1 MKATQTTK
9 TLATLTSDY
18 NALAIAAGKNPR
30 KSFESKAKAIEAIA
44 ALTPKGAR
52 KTMKVAQVRAKGP
65 RGFKVNSPAWLKSI
79 FAVAGIATKPANLP
93 KLLDTADVHGVKVT
107 KDLSQEEIVR
117 MVAKAM

>member
-1 MKATQTTK
+1 MKTTK
-9 TLATLTSDY
+9 TLADLVSAYNTL
-18 NALAIAAGKNPR
+18 AVAAGKPVH
-30 KSFESKAKAIEAIA
+30 KSFESKAKAEAAIKS
-44 ALTPKGAR
+44 LTPKTAR

-107 KDLSQEEIVR
+107 KDLSQEEIVK